1 MGGKTGGWPVKRRML
16 QNKTRKQWDV
26 KFMCVLGKQKRAM
39 QRAEEEGDSGLKQG
53 ARRAMRTQIDRFS
66 TRGLTE
72 KCGALN
78 KDKSRG
84 FRLYSGGTNPP
95 PSTE

>member
-39 QRAEEEGDSGLKQG
+39 QRAEEEGDSGLK
-53 ARRAMRTQIDRFS
+53 
-66 TRGLTE
+66 
-72 KCGALN
+72 
-78 KDKSRG
+78 
-84 FRLYSGGTNPP
+84 
-95 PSTE
+95 